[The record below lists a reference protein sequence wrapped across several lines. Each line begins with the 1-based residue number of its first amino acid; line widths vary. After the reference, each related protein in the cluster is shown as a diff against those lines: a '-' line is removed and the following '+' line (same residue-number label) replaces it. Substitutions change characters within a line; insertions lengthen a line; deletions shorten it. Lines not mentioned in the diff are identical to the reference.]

1 MKVQTFS
8 FTAGGWSAEPDGALD
23 SERTLVVLFGASN
36 LIDRPAPVQ
45 RVIDAFPRS
54 RIMGCSSSGEIHGT
68 RILDDSL
75 AVAVAKF
82 DRVALRLAAA
92 QISGDG
98 DSFSA
103 GKEIARQLNA

>member
-45 RVIDAFPRS
+45 RVIDALFMPAFAFESWPRPAS
-54 RIMGCSSSGEIHGT
+54 R
-68 RILDDSL
+68 
-75 AVAVAKF
+75 
-82 DRVALRLAAA
+82 
-92 QISGDG
+92 
-98 DSFSA
+98 
-103 GKEIARQLNA
+103 